1 MISKVN
7 KQINV
12 KVIRNRY
19 IDRKK
24 LIETLS
30 LIFLITTRRIFELS
44 RIVTEEIL
52 TKIFLE
58 TAINSFQYM
67 LSRNA

>member
-58 TAINSFQYM
+58 TATN
-67 LSRNA
+67 

>member
-1 MISKVN
+1 MLKFL
-7 KQINV
+7 
-12 KVIRNRY
+12 RNRY

-58 TAINSFQYM
+58 TATNSFQYM

>member
-1 MISKVN
+1 MLKLL
-7 KQINV
+7 
-12 KVIRNRY
+12 RNRY

-58 TAINSFQYM
+58 TATNSFQYTGAD
-67 LSRNA
+67 LGFEEGVA